1 MFKIEVQ
8 QWRREVKAMA
18 ESLVAKA
25 RKSELKTLDDFAPLM
40 GVSVPTLCRYEND
53 PDRYFTPNRLRIY
66 YENVG
71 PSGKMLLKRYISSF
85 FGL

>member
-1 MFKIEVQ
+1 MV
-8 QWRREVKAMA
+8 

-53 PDRYFTPNRLRIY
+53 PDRYFTPNRLRVY
-66 YENVG
+66 YDNVG
-71 PSGKMLLKRYISSF
+71 PSGRLFLDRYVRSF
-85 FGL
+85 FN